1 MVGQPRVRPSLGFV
15 GGTLSIRPRTSELTS
30 EDAKRLRD
38 PIKALAVRSQT
49 GAGDSAKADDEARL
63 PRIATPPDGA
73 RPGTSRGTPPRLNSP
88 TSVADETSLFT
99 VTAKRTPHPPVV
111 GGREVPPRELAATWE
126 RPHTSASPVRK
137 VRRPLARA
145 PVSSAPSERRR
156 QRESAL
162 GRDDERSERTRRRG
176 VRRPRE
182 GCLMCAPAP
191 PRTQRGGVPEGAARA
206 PEASRETPA
215 SCCPRSHTLS
225 LAFRPLRRSA
235 ARHAPFSFVMAML
248 ASLRGVGGLGGRR
261 RSRATR
267 ASAKESSAR
276 SECCATRT
284 CPPKCDNTNKSCFLE
299 PSVHGFINRYIYIWR
314 EMGYRFISTV

>member
-162 GRDDERSERTRRRG
+162 GFDDERSERTGRRG
-176 VRRPRE
+176 LRRPRE
-182 GCLMCAPAP
+182 GCLACFPRRRALSAPAC
-191 PRTQRGGVPEGAARA
+191 QRGRRA
-206 PEASRETPA
+206 PRR
-215 SCCPRSHTLS
+215 PRAKRPLCAVLAHTHSLS
-225 LAFRPLRRSA
+225 LSDPSVVRR
-235 ARHAPFSFVMAML
+235 
-248 ASLRGVGGLGGRR
+248 
-261 RSRATR
+261 RATR
-267 ASAKESSAR
+267 RFLWSWPCWIRCAALGGWGGAGDPGLHGLPPRKALPGASAAQHERAPR
-276 SECCATRT
+276 SETT
-284 CPPKCDNTNKSCFLE
+284 PTNLVFSSR
-299 PSVHGFINRYIYIWR
+299 PYMDS
-314 EMGYRFISTV
+314 